1 KRHKLA
7 SYKYALDRFIALISW
22 SKLCTA
28 CAGITPQ
35 ALIHPNGYTHLENA
49 LDLLTSAQQCDLC
62 ALIRRAMSQD
72 TTEGRPDEDLR
83 RIIAPEPVVMHGLR
97 DVLDEPND
105 FEEAGTC
112 SPMLFGVNVIIPDRD
127 SGFDVA
133 YLSLTAEPGSMAQ
146 LQQHVVGRSLFADA
160 GSSEA
165 LRLVRGWYDTCC
177 GNHDICQ
184 GTFSG
189 QRSVITTPRLPTR
202 VLDLGPPDGS
212 HEPRLLITDGI
223 SAKYAAL
230 SHCWGKHRLLTTVT
244 GNLAE
249 HCKMMKLDALPKTFR
264 DAIGIVR
271 SLDIRY
277 LWIDSLCIVQDDAE
291 DWRRESVQMGRI
303 YKDAAVTVAASGA
316 ADSSEGCFIARE
328 SPVPPVAIHYTQES
342 SSGSFTDDNVMF
354 ATLFPDQAVS
364 SLSQAPLGTRAWI
377 TQEWMLSPRTIHYTK
392 ARMAWACRTH
402 VKCEDEYTEPPM
414 DEQRLFDSV
423 KRYCLAKVEPK
434 SAAATM
440 TEIRESFLADWCEMV
455 STYTC
460 RNLTYESDKPVAIM
474 GLATELGQSTGETYT
489 AGLFHSK
496 FGSQDEEEARLLSVQ
511 LFWLAKVTLTR
522 PLSLKHLPSWS
533 WTSTIGAV
541 SFLPL
546 SQATRLLIAD
556 LYLDMGNA
564 LGHNQSKSAE
574 LNICLRFKAKVKRW
588 SNANSW
594 PDGSPQAGRPGTTD
608 YYSSIL
614 TTGGGINSQSMFL
627 FQGPEKTPAGWVV
640 FDLGVWPTQDVPL
653 FMAAVSASDSNRELD
668 AFNVLFLE
676 ETQAAVGKGV
686 ERCFVRLGAGEI
698 IDKTWF
704 DDVES
709 QAVVL
714 V

>member
-1 KRHKLA
+1 
-7 SYKYALDRFIALISW
+7 
-22 SKLCTA
+22 
-28 CAGITPQ
+28 
-35 ALIHPNGYTHLENA
+35 
-49 LDLLTSAQQCDLC
+49 
-62 ALIRRAMSQD
+62 
-72 TTEGRPDEDLR
+72 
-83 RIIAPEPVVMHGLR
+83 
-97 DVLDEPND
+97 
-105 FEEAGTC
+105 
-112 SPMLFGVNVIIPDRD
+112 
-127 SGFDVA
+127 
-133 YLSLTAEPGSMAQ
+133 MAQ
-146 LQQHVVGRSLFADA
+146 LQQHVVGRSLFPDS

-165 LRLVRGWYDTCC
+165 LRLVREWYETCC

-189 QRSVITTPRLPTR
+189 QRSVNTTPRLPTR
-202 VLDLGPPDGS
+202 VLDLGPPNRS
-212 HEPRLLITDGI
+212 HEPRLLITNGI

-244 GNLAE
+244 SNLAE
-249 HCKMMKLDALPKTFR
+249 HCKIMKLDELPKTFR
-264 DAIGIVR
+264 DAIEIVR

-328 SPVPPVAIHYTQES
+328 SPVTPVAIHYKQES
-342 SSGSFTDDNVMF
+342 YSGSLADDNVMF

-423 KRYCLAKVEPK
+423 KQYSLAKAETK

-460 RNLTYESDKPVAIM
+460 RNLTYESDKPVAIL
-474 GLATELGQSTGETYT
+474 GLATELSQSIGETYT

-511 LFWLAKVTLTR
+511 LFWMAKVTLTR
-522 PLSLKHLPSWS
+522 PPSLKHLPSWS
-533 WTSTIGAV
+533 WTSTIGAI

-546 SQATRLLIAD
+546 SQTAHLLLED
-556 LYLDMGNA
+556 LYLDVGNA
-564 LGHNQSKSAE
+564 LGHSQWKSAE
-574 LNICLRFKAKVKRW
+574 PDICLRFKAKVKRW
-588 SNANSW
+588 SNANPW
-594 PDGSPQAGRPGTTD
+594 PDGSPQAGKPGTTD
-608 YYSSIL
+608 YYSSSIL

-640 FDLGVWPTQDVPL
+640 FDLGVWPAQDVPL
-653 FMAAVSASDSNRELD
+653 FMAAASASSSNGELD

-676 ETQAAVGKGV
+676 ERQAAMGREV
-686 ERCFVRLGAGEI
+686 ERRFVRLGAGEI

-704 DDVES
+704 DDVEL
-709 QAVVL
+709 QAIVL